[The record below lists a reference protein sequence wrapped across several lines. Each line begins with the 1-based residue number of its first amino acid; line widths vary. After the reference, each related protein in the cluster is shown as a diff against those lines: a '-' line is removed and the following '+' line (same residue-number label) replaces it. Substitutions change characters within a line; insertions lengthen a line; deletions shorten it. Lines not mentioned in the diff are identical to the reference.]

1 MANIVKLKHL
11 EHIEDEMLNYGT
23 DGCEAAVRFMQ
34 ELVKMLGKKSSS
46 AFLQTK
52 WDGAPSVVCGIDPG
66 SKMFF
71 VGNKSV
77 FNKTQ
82 AKLCFTQDDIEF
94 YYSEQRGLAD
104 KLSAC
109 LKYFPQL
116 GIKGVIQG
124 DLMFTSEDKKQ
135 ESIDGQELITFKA
148 NTITYGIPKD
158 HPIGKEV
165 SQAKIGV
172 VFHTHY
178 NGTSLDTMSAAAG
191 APVDQFSKTT
201 DVAVIKNDTP
211 INDVAMDK
219 MHLQTF
225 TNNVREIESMCK
237 KSGDFLDHLVDNMGT
252 TGDKKFHVASYLKQF
267 FNAEIRGG
275 KSIGNAQTTLKALGE
290 FYHSKMMAIIDKL
303 KADKTIMQRRQQ
315 MYTGMQY
322 LEDNADKFTAMLTLY
337 TKIIECK
344 DLVMAQLDHLETFKT
359 YVQTDMGYKVTNPE
373 GYVLHHNGDM
383 IKLVNRIEFSYIN
396 FTLAK
401 SWK

>member
-237 KSGDFLDHLVDNMGT
+237 KSGDFLDHLVENMGT

-267 FNAEIRGG
+267 FNAEIRESR
-275 KSIGNAQTTLKALGE
+275 KIGDPKIALKNIGE
-290 FYHSKMMAIIDKL
+290 FYHAKMTKEVDKM
-303 KADKTIMQRRQQ
+303 KSAPKIAERRKQL
-315 MYTGMQY
+315 YDGLTY
-322 LEDNADKFTAMLTLY
+322 LEENADKFTAMFNLY
-337 TKIIECK
+337 RTIQDTQQIVI
-344 DLVMAQLDHLETFKT
+344 DALDSLEQFKT
-359 YVQTDMGYKVTNPE
+359 YALTENGYRTTTPE
-373 GYVLHHNGDM
+373 GYVLHHDGDM
-383 IKLVNRIEFSYIN
+383 IKLVNRLEFAFIN
-396 FTLAK
+396 FTLDK